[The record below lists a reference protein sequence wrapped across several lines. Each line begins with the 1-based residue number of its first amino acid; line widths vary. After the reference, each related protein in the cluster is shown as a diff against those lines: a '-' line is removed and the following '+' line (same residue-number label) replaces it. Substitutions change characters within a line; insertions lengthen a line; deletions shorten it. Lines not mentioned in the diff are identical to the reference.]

1 MSAINNYEN
10 NYEEK
15 QEKRD
20 PESAIDGLDAGDESD
35 GVLSFTAL
43 IEEGEN

>member
-1 MSAINNYEN
+1 MSGINNYPDDLVD
-10 NYEEK
+10 K

-20 PESAIDGLDAGDESD
+20 PEYAVDGLEAGDESD